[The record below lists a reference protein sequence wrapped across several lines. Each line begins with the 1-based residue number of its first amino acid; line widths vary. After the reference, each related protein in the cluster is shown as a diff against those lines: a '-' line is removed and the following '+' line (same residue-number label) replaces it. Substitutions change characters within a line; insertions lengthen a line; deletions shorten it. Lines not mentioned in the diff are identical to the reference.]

1 MKWICAFLL
10 NWLLGAQPAWSD
22 GIALRIGPHILNA
35 EIAATPESRMRGLMQ
50 RDGLCE
56 DCGMLF
62 AFPRADRYGFWM
74 RDTPLPLS
82 IAFIAP
88 DGRVINIED
97 MQPFTSEPHYAKT
110 KALYALEMNRGWF
123 SRHGI
128 KAGDR
133 VLGVKN
139 VVTAY

>member
-1 MKWICAFLL
+1 MKWIYAFLL
-10 NWLLGAQPAWSD
+10 NCLLALQPAWGD
-22 GIALRIGPHILNA
+22 GIALRIGPHVLNA

-50 RDGLCE
+50 RDGLCAK
-56 DCGMLF
+56 CGMLF
-62 AFPRADRYGFWM
+62 VFPQADRYGFWM

-88 DGRVINIED
+88 NGRIINIED
-97 MQPFTSEPHYAKT
+97 MQPLSSEQHYAKT

-123 SRHGI
+123 ARHGV

-139 VVTAY
+139 VVTAR